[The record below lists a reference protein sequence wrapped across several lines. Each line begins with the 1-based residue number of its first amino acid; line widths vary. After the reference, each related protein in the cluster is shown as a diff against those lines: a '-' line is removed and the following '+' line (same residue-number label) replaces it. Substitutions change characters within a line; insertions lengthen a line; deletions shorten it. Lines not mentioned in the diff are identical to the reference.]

1 MPPFHSF
8 LFTLASIA
16 AIGLFCSCA
25 AWAGKLLF
33 KRDALGWGDVKFL
46 MAAAGFIGVFG
57 ALFAMFAGSLF
68 ALLWLLF
75 DAWKRGRLRRK
86 FAFGPFLAA
95 GAVLWLL
102 IGPFVLPL
110 FPKR

>member
-1 MPPFHSF
+1 
-8 LFTLASIA
+8 
-16 AIGLFCSCA
+16 
-25 AWAGKLLF
+25 
-33 KRDALGWGDVKFL
+33 
-46 MAAAGFIGVFG
+46 MAAAGLTGVFG
-57 ALFAMFAGSLF
+57 ALFAMFSGSLF

-102 IGPFVLPL
+102 IGPFVLKLLP
-110 FPKR
+110 PR